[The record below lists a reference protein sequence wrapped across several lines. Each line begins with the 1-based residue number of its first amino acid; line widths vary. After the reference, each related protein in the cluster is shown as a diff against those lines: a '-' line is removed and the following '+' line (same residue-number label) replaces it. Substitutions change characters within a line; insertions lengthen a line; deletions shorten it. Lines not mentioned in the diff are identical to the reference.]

1 MERAGPGGQEGNG
14 NSVRRAFM
22 LKLRTVG
29 VIFALVGAMA
39 LAACGD
45 DDNSSSDSGS
55 SGGGDGG
62 GSGSIALLL
71 PESKTARYESQ
82 DRPNFERKAKEL
94 CADCEIIYSNADQD
108 AAKQQQQAEAAIT
121 KGAKVLVLDPVD
133 AASAGAIVNRAKQS
147 QIPVVSYD
155 RLITDADIDYYIS
168 FDNEQ
173 VGKLQGESLVKK
185 LTDDGAKGSIIM
197 INGAPTDNNA
207 KLFKEGAHGVIDGSD
222 YKVAKEYDTPDWSP
236 DKAQQ
241 EMAQAITAVGK
252 DGFVGVYAA
261 NDGVGGGAIPA
272 MKGNGIDPKT
282 RPTTGQDAELA
293 AIQRILVGE
302 QYMTVYKAIKAEAEA
317 AAELAV
323 ALAKG
328 EDPPAADDE
337 IDNGSKQVPS
347 ILLTPVAVTKDNIN
361 DTIIKDKFWTA
372 DQICTGKYAAGCKDA
387 GIQ

>member
-1 MERAGPGGQEGNG
+1 
-14 NSVRRAFM
+14 M
-22 LKLRTVG
+22 LKLRTLA
-29 VIFALVGAMA
+29 VIFAFVGVMALA

-45 DDNSSSDSGS
+45 DDDDGGGGG
-55 SGGGDGG
+55 GGGDGG

-94 CADCEIIYSNADQD
+94 CADCDIIYSNADQ
-108 AAKQQQQAEAAIT
+108 AADKQQQQAEAAIT

-185 LTDDGAKGSIIM
+185 LTDDGAKGDIIM

-207 KLFKEGAHGVIDGSD
+207 KLFKEGAHSVIDSSD

-241 EMAQAITAVGK
+241 EMEQAITALGK

-261 NDGVGGGAIPA
+261 NDGTAGGAIAA

-282 RPTTGQDAELA
+282 IPTTGQDAELA
-293 AIQRILVGE
+293 AIQRILVGD

-323 ALAKG
+323 SLAKG
-328 EDPPAADDE
+328 ETPSGADDQ
-337 IDNGSKQVPS
+337 IDNGMKQVPS

-361 DTIIKDKFWTA
+361 DTIIKDKFWSV
-372 DQICTGKYAAGCKDA
+372 DEICTGKYAAGCKEA